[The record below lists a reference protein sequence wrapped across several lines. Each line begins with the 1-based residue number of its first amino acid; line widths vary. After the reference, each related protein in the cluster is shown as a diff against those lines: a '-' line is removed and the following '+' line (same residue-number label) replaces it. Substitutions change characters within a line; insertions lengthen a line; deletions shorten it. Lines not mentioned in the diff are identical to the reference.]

1 MARPKESLKK
11 WLETDQDLKEKWIK
25 SKYSHFLNHNNPTNT
40 NRLVPTL

>member
-25 SKYSHFLNHNNPTNT
+25 ANT
-40 NRLVPTL
+40 AIF